1 MVATETNTRTNEA
14 ASPAPGTYEV
24 DPVHTSVEFV
34 SRYAMLSR
42 VRGRFGVFSGTLHID
57 EDPARSW
64 ADVEID
70 ASSIDTN
77 MEMRD
82 NHLRSGDFLDLENH
96 PTMRYR
102 SNGLEPTGDRTFR
115 LHGDLTIRGTT
126 LPVDLDVEYEGTS
139 AGLRGE
145 TRIGFTATGEID
157 REAFGMTW
165 NQALETGGVLVGKT
179 VKIELHVQA
188 VRQEDEQKDES

>member
-1 MVATETNTRTNEA
+1 MTQADTQDVRIVGDAEV
-14 ASPAPGTYEV
+14 PAPGTYEV
-24 DPVHTSVEFV
+24 DPVHSNVEFV

-57 EDPARSW
+57 EDPGRSW

-96 PTMRYR
+96 PVMRYR
-102 SNGLEPTGDRTFR
+102 SSGLEVTGDRTFR
-115 LHGDLTIRGTT
+115 LHGELTIRGTT
-126 LPVDLDVEYEGTS
+126 RPVVLDVEYEGTS

-145 TRIGFTATGEID
+145 TRVGFTATGEID

-165 NQALETGGVLVGKT
+165 NQGLETGGVLVGKS
-179 VKIELHVQA
+179 VKIELDVQA
-188 VRQEDEQKDES
+188 IYKDE

>member
-1 MVATETNTRTNEA
+1 MAATETNVRPDGQAGT
-14 ASPAPGTYEV
+14 PAPGTYEI
-24 DPVHTSVEFV
+24 DPVHTSVDFV
-34 SRYAMLSR
+34 SRYAMLAK

-57 EDPARSW
+57 EDPAKSW

-96 PTMRYR
+96 PVMRYR
-102 SNGLEPTGDRTFR
+102 SSGLDVTGDRSFR
-115 LHGDLTIRGTT
+115 LHGELTIRGTT
-126 LPVDLDVEYEGTS
+126 RPVALDVEYEGTS

-145 TRIGFTATGEID
+145 TRVGFTATGEID

-165 NQALETGGVLVGKT
+165 NQGLETGGVLVGKT
-179 VKIELHVQA
+179 VKIELDVQA
-188 VRQEDEQKDES
+188 IYKDE

>member
-1 MVATETNTRTNEA
+1 MATTETSVPTIESTDG
-14 ASPAPGTYEV
+14 PAPGTYEI

-34 SRYAMLSR
+34 SRYAMLAK

-57 EDPARSW
+57 KDPARSW

-82 NHLRSGDFLDLENH
+82 NHLRSADFLDLENH

-102 SNGLEPTGDRTFR
+102 SNRVEVTGDRRFR
-115 LHGDLTIRGTT
+115 LHGELTIRGTT

-139 AGLRGE
+139 VGLRAE
-145 TRIGFTATGEID
+145 RRIGFSASGEID

-179 VKIELHVQA
+179 VKIELDVQA
-188 VRQEDEQKDES
+188 VYQGQ

>member
-1 MVATETNTRTNEA
+1 MATSEKVETTTSA
-14 ASPAPGTYEV
+14 GLPAPGTYEV
-24 DPVHTSVEFV
+24 DPIHTSVEFV

-126 LPVDLDVEYEGTS
+126 RPVDLDVEYEG
-139 AGLRGE
+139 AGAGMRGE
-145 TRIGFTATGEID
+145 SRIGFTATGEID
-157 REAFGMTW
+157 REAFGITW

-188 VRQEDEQKDES
+188 VRKDEE

>member
-1 MVATETNTRTNEA
+1 MATQAETRAEQEHELDRPT
-14 ASPAPGTYEV
+14 PGTYDV
-24 DPVHTSVEFV
+24 DPVHSSVEFV
-34 SRYAMLSR
+34 SRYAMLAK
-42 VRGRFGVFSGTLHID
+42 VRGRFGVFSGEIHID
-57 EDPARSW
+57 RDPQRSW

-102 SNGLEPTGDRTFR
+102 SNGFETTGGRSFR

-126 LPVDLDVEYEGTS
+126 LPVDLDVQYEGTS
-139 AGLRGE
+139 IGIRGE
-145 TRIGFTATGEID
+145 RRVGFTATGDID

-165 NQALETGGVLVGKT
+165 NQALEAGGVLVGRN
-179 VKIELHVQA
+179 VKIELEVQA
-188 VRQEDEQKDES
+188 VSRDE

>member
-1 MVATETNTRTNEA
+1 MTSTQTGAP
-14 ASPAPGTYEV
+14 ASERVGPARGTYEI
-24 DPVHTSVEFV
+24 DPVHSSVEFV

-42 VRGRFGVFSGTLHID
+42 VRGRFGVFSGTVHID

-64 ADVEID
+64 VDVEID

-102 SNGLEPTGDRTFR
+102 SSGFEVRGDRSFR

-188 VRQEDEQKDES
+188 VRSDES

>member
-1 MVATETNTRTNEA
+1 MAATETNVRPGEQA
-14 ASPAPGTYEV
+14 ATPAPGTYEI
-24 DPVHTSVEFV
+24 DPVHTSVDFV
-34 SRYAMLSR
+34 SRYAMLAK

-57 EDPARSW
+57 EDPAKSW

-96 PTMRYR
+96 PVMRYR
-102 SNGLEPTGDRTFR
+102 SSGLEVTGDRTFR
-115 LHGDLTIRGTT
+115 LHGELTIRGTT
-126 LPVDLDVEYEGTS
+126 RPVVLDVEYEGTS

-145 TRIGFTATGEID
+145 TRVGFTATGEID

-165 NQALETGGVLVGKT
+165 NQGLETGGVLVGKS
-179 VKIELHVQA
+179 VKIELDVQA
-188 VRQEDEQKDES
+188 IYKDE

>member
-1 MVATETNTRTNEA
+1 MATTENVETTNNA
-14 ASPAPGTYEV
+14 GTPAPGTYEI
-24 DPVHTSVEFV
+24 DTVHTSVAFV
-34 SRYAMLSR
+34 SRYAMLSK

-57 EDPARSW
+57 PDPSRSW
-64 ADVEID
+64 AEVEID

-102 SNGLEPTGDRTFR
+102 SHDLEPTGDRTFR

-126 LPVDLDVEYEGTS
+126 LPVDLDVEYHGES
-139 AGLRGE
+139 VGLRGE
-145 TRIGFTATGEID
+145 RRIGFTATGEID

-165 NQALETGGVLVGKT
+165 NQALETGGLLVGKN
-179 VKIELHVQA
+179 VKIELDVQA
-188 VRQEDEQKDES
+188 VYQDEG

>member
-1 MVATETNTRTNEA
+1 MATKEKVERT
-14 ASPAPGTYEV
+14 ASAGLPAPGTYEV
-24 DPVHTSVEFV
+24 DTFHTSVAFV
-34 SRYAMLSR
+34 SRYAMLSK

-57 EDPARSW
+57 PDPSRSW

-102 SNGLEPTGDRTFR
+102 SNGLETTGDRNFR
-115 LHGDLTIRGTT
+115 LNGDLTIRGTT
-126 LPVDLDVEYEGTS
+126 RPVALDVEYEGES
-139 AGLRGE
+139 VGLRGE
-145 TRIGFTATGEID
+145 RRIGFTATGEID
-157 REAFGMTW
+157 REAFGITW

-179 VKIELHVQA
+179 VKIELDVQA
-188 VRQEDEQKDES
+188 VYKDEG

>member
-1 MVATETNTRTNEA
+1 MATSEKVETTTSA
-14 ASPAPGTYEV
+14 GLPAPGTYEV
-24 DPVHTSVEFV
+24 DPIHTSVEFV
-34 SRYAMLSR
+34 SRYAVLSR

-126 LPVDLDVEYEGTS
+126 RPVDLDVEYEG
-139 AGLRGE
+139 AGAGMRGE
-145 TRIGFTATGEID
+145 SRIGFTATGEID
-157 REAFGMTW
+157 REAFGITW

-188 VRQEDEQKDES
+188 VRKDEE

>member
-1 MVATETNTRTNEA
+1 MA
-14 ASPAPGTYEV
+14 ASQKEVRPSDELTRPAPGTYEV
-24 DPVHTSVEFV
+24 DPVHTSLEFV
-34 SRYAMLSR
+34 SRYAMLAK
-42 VRGRFGVFSGTLHID
+42 VRGRFGVFSGEIHID
-57 EDPARSW
+57 ADPDRSW
-64 ADVEID
+64 ADVEVD

-102 SNGLEPTGDRTFR
+102 SNGFEFTGDRSFR

-126 LPVDLDVEYEGTS
+126 LPVDLDVDYEGTS
-139 AGLRGE
+139 VGLRGE
-145 TRIGFTATGEID
+145 RRVGFTAIGEID

-165 NQALETGGVLVGKT
+165 NQALETGGVLVGKN
-179 VKIELHVQA
+179 VKIELDVQA
-188 VRQEDEQKDES
+188 VYKDE

>member
-1 MVATETNTRTNEA
+1 MATSEKVETTTSA
-14 ASPAPGTYEV
+14 GLPAPGTYEV
-24 DPVHTSVEFV
+24 DPIHTSVEFV

-42 VRGRFGVFSGTLHID
+42 VRGRFGVFSGSLHID
-57 EDPARSW
+57 EAPARSW
-64 ADVEID
+64 ANVEID

-126 LPVDLDVEYEGTS
+126 RPVDLDVEYEG
-139 AGLRGE
+139 AGAGMRGE
-145 TRIGFTATGEID
+145 SRIGFTATGEID
-157 REAFGMTW
+157 REAFGITW

-188 VRQEDEQKDES
+188 VRKDEE

>member
-1 MVATETNTRTNEA
+1 MAKTRTQTQERQT
-14 ASPAPGTYEV
+14 SGSLPPPGDYDI
-24 DPVHTSVEFV
+24 DPIHSSVEFV

-42 VRGRFGVFSGTLHID
+42 VRGRFGVFSGTLHVD
-57 EDPARSW
+57 EDPGRSR

-102 SNGLEPTGDRTFR
+102 SSSLEVTGDRTFR
-115 LHGDLTIRGTT
+115 LNGDLTIRGTT
-126 LPVDLDVEYEGTS
+126 RPVDLEVEYEGAG

-145 TRIGFTATGEID
+145 ARIGFTGTGEID
-157 REAFGMTW
+157 RESFGITW

-188 VRQEDEQKDES
+188 VRKDES

>member
-1 MVATETNTRTNEA
+1 MSSTEEKVDTRKTDA
-14 ASPAPGTYEV
+14 GPPPGTYEI
-24 DPVHTSVEFV
+24 DTVHSSVAFV
-34 SRYAMLSR
+34 SRYAMLSK
-42 VRGRFGVFSGTLHID
+42 VRGRFGVFSGTLRID
-57 EDPARSW
+57 EDPSRSW

-77 MEMRD
+77 VEMRD

-102 SNGLEPTGDRTFR
+102 SSGLEITGDRTFR

-126 LPVDLDVEYEGTS
+126 LPVDLDVEYEGETV
-139 AGLRGE
+139 GMRGE
-145 TRIGFTATGEID
+145 RRVGFTATGEID

-165 NQALETGGVLVGKT
+165 NQALETGGVLVGKK
-179 VKIELHVQA
+179 VRLELDVQA
-188 VRQEDEQKDES
+188 VRKDES